1 MSAPASSQ
9 VSPPAIAARHV
20 TSGGTRVY
28 TLSVPA
34 FPHFAANVFLV
45 VRGQSSAP
53 TYTALVDTGGSH
65 EASTAALE
73 AGLDA
78 IRSEYG
84 EAWSWETLSRV
95 VVTHPHP
102 DHVAGLPF
110 VRGKTAAPVAAHEWA
125 AQTIENP
132 HGDPAA
138 RQAEM
143 EDHIRWL
150 GLTGGGSLEN
160 GTGAEYAERL
170 RRRARNT
177 MLPETVEVRTP
188 LREGNVLDDIFTVI
202 HTPGH
207 EGSQICLRV
216 DDLLLSAD
224 HLLPRNSPPLMP
236 QRFQRGAGLRSYL
249 ASLDHIEQLEGV
261 SVALGGHDGPMPDW
275 RGRIQQLR
283 DRYDDKLRA
292 VLDAAAGP
300 TTIHDLTHALHPRL
314 RPIQA
319 ILLLD
324 QTAALAEYL
333 AARGELQATR
343 REDGAALF
351 VRA

>member
-1 MSAPASSQ
+1 MSAPT
-9 VSPPAIAARHV
+9 PPAAVPVRHV

-34 FPHFAANVFLV
+34 FPHFAANIFLV
-45 VRGQSSAP
+45 VRGERAAP

-73 AGLDA
+73 TGLDT
-78 IRSEYG
+78 IRAEYG
-84 EAWSWETLSRV
+84 EAWSWDTLNRV
-95 VVTHPHP
+95 VITHPHP
-102 DHVAGLPF
+102 DHVAGLPH
-110 VRGKTAAPVAAHEWA
+110 VRRRTTAPVAAHA
-125 AQTIENP
+125 GAVPTIENP
-132 HGDPAA
+132 AGDPVA

-143 EDHIRWL
+143 EEHIRWL
-150 GLTGGGSLEN
+150 GLTGD
-160 GTGAEYAERL
+160 GTEAEYAERL

-177 MLPETVEVRTP
+177 MLPEAIQVHTSLNDED
-188 LREGNVLDDIFTVI
+188 VLDGVFAVI

-236 QRFQRGAGLRSYL
+236 ERFQRGAGLRHYL
-249 ASLDHIEQLEGV
+249 ASLDRIEALEGV
-261 SVALGGHDGPMPDW
+261 GVALGGHDGPMVHW
-275 RGRIQQLR
+275 QGRIQQLR
-283 DRYDDKLRA
+283 DRYADKLAA
-292 VLDAAAGP
+292 VLEAA
-300 TTIHDLTHALHPRL
+300 TTPITLHDLTHALHSRL
-314 RPIQA
+314 RPLQA

-333 AARGELQATR
+333 TAHGGLSETR

-351 VRA
+351 QRTLL

>member
-1 MSAPASSQ
+1 MSAPTSD
-9 VSPPAIAARHV
+9 SPSTVAARHV

-28 TLSVPA
+28 TLTVPA
-34 FPHFAANVFLV
+34 FPHFSANVFLV
-45 VRGQSSAP
+45 VRGDPAAP
-53 TYTALVDTGGSH
+53 EYTALIDTGGSH
-65 EASTAALE
+65 QASTAALE

-84 EAWSWETLSRV
+84 EAVSWDTLSRV

-110 VRGKTAAPVAAHEWA
+110 VRGRTAALIAAHAWA
-125 AQTIENP
+125 VPTIERP
-132 HGDPAA
+132 QGDPVA

-143 EDHIRWL
+143 EDHILWL
-150 GLTGGGSLEN
+150 GLTGS
-160 GTGAEYAERL
+160 GTEAEYAERL

-177 MLPETVEVRTP
+177 MLPEGIQVQTA
-188 LREGNVLDDIFTVI
+188 LQDGDALDDVFTII

-207 EGSQICLRV
+207 EGSQVCLRV

-236 QRFQRGAGLRSYL
+236 ERFQRGAGLGQYL
-249 ASLDHIEQLEGV
+249 ASLAKIETLEGV
-261 SVALGGHDGPMPDW
+261 TVALGGHDGPMTDW
-275 RGRIQQLR
+275 RGRVQQLR
-283 DRYDDKLRA
+283 DRYADKLRA
-292 VLDAAAGP
+292 VLDAAAEP
-300 TTIHDLTHALHPRL
+300 ITIHDLTHALNQRL

-333 AARGELQATR
+333 AARGELVEIQ

-351 VRA
+351 SCLV

>member
-1 MSAPASSQ
+1 MSVPTSTP
-9 VSPPAIAARHV
+9 PPAPLAARPTRHV

-34 FPHFAANVFLV
+34 FPHFAANVFVV
-45 VRGQSSAP
+45 VRGGTAAP

-73 AGLDA
+73 AGLEA
-78 IRSEYG
+78 IRSDYG
-84 EAWSWETLSRV
+84 ETVTWESLNRV

-110 VRGKTAAPVAAHEWA
+110 VRSRTAAPVAAHEGA
-125 AQTIENP
+125 VLTLEHPQ
-132 HGDPAA
+132 GDPVT
-138 RQAEM
+138 RQADM
-143 EDHIRWL
+143 EGHIRWL
-150 GLTGGGSLEN
+150 GLTGGG
-160 GTGAEYAERL
+160 TQAEYAERL
-170 RRRARNT
+170 RRRARNA
-177 MLPETVEVRTP
+177 MLPEAVRVQTV
-188 LREGNVLDDIFTVI
+188 LKDGDVLDDVFTVI

-207 EGSQICLRV
+207 DGSQVCLRV

-236 QRFQRGAGLRSYL
+236 ERAQRGAGLQHYL
-249 ASLDHIEQLEGV
+249 ASLDRIEALDGV
-261 SVALGGHDGPMPDW
+261 GVALGGHDGPMHDW
-275 RGRIQQLR
+275 KGRIQHLR

-292 VLDAAAGP
+292 VLDAAAAP
-300 TTIHDLTHALHPRL
+300 VTVHDLTHALHPRL
-314 RPIQA
+314 RPMQA

-333 AARGELQATR
+333 TARGDLVETR

>member
-1 MSAPASSQ
+1 MSAPTSSPVQ
-9 VSPPAIAARHV
+9 APAVAARHI

-28 TLSVPA
+28 TLNVPA
-34 FPHFAANVFLV
+34 FPHFAANVFVV
-45 VRGQSSAP
+45 VRGQPGAP
-53 TYTALVDTGGSH
+53 EYTALVDTGGSH

-73 AGLDA
+73 AGLAA
-78 IRSEYG
+78 IRQQSG
-84 EAWSWETLSRV
+84 EAVSWDTLSRV

-110 VRGKTAAPVAAHEWA
+110 VRTRTNAPVAAHEGA
-125 AQTIENP
+125 VQTIEQP
-132 HGDPAA
+132 QGDPET

-150 GLTGGGSLEN
+150 GLTGGGTE
-160 GTGAEYAERL
+160 AEYAGRL

-177 MLPETVEVRTP
+177 MLPEAVRVQTP
-188 LREGNVLDDIFTVI
+188 LQDGDVLDGVFTVI

-216 DDLLLSAD
+216 DDLLLSAN

-236 QRFQRGAGLRSYL
+236 QRFQRGAGLQHYL
-249 ASLDHIEQLEGV
+249 ASLSHIEALEGV
-261 SVALGGHDGPMPDW
+261 TVALGGHDGPMPEW
-275 RGRIQQLR
+275 RSRIQQLR

-292 VLDAAAGP
+292 VLEATAEP
-300 TTIHDLTHALHPRL
+300 ITLHDLTHALHPRL
-314 RPIQA
+314 KSVQA

-333 AARGELQATR
+333 VGREELLEIR

-351 VRA
+351 KRA

>member
-1 MSAPASSQ
+1 MSAPTF
-9 VSPPAIAARHV
+9 SPVHAPAVAARHV

-28 TLSVPA
+28 TLNVPA
-34 FPHFAANVFLV
+34 FPHFAANVFVV
-45 VRGQSSAP
+45 VRGDPNAP
-53 TYTALVDTGGSH
+53 EYTALVDTGGSH

-73 AGLDA
+73 AGLAA
-78 IRSEYG
+78 IRNKHT
-84 EAWSWETLSRV
+84 EAVSWDTLSRV

-110 VRGKTAAPVAAHEWA
+110 VRTRTPAPVAAHEGA
-125 AQTIENP
+125 VETIERP
-132 HGDPAA
+132 QGDPVA
-138 RQAEM
+138 RQADM

-150 GLTGGGSLEN
+150 GLTGA
-160 GTGAEYAERL
+160 GTEAEYAERL

-177 MLPETVEVRTP
+177 MLPEAVTVQTP
-188 LREGNVLDDIFTVI
+188 LRDGDVLDDLFAVI

-207 EGSQICLRV
+207 EGSQVCLRV
-216 DDLLLSAD
+216 DNLLLSAD

-236 QRFQRGAGLRSYL
+236 ERFQRGAGLKHYL
-249 ASLDHIEQLEGV
+249 ASLDRIEELEGV
-261 SVALGGHDGPMPDW
+261 TVALGGHDGPMTEW
-275 RGRIQQLR
+275 RSRIQQLR

-292 VLDAAAGP
+292 VLDATAEP
-300 TTIHDLTHALHPRL
+300 TTLHDLTHALHPRL
-314 RPIQA
+314 KSIQA

-333 AARGELQATR
+333 GGRGELLETR

-351 VRA
+351 RRA